1 MKRGEMKHEPARLY
15 GSLTSEQRKK
25 LSSMHS
31 EKLAIKVA
39 IIDVSKGPESSL
51 TVSTPSDDETK
62 KPKESLGFV
71 SICRLLAEAGFT
83 VKIGDIG
90 LEPTTSTMSTLRS
103 NQLS

>member
-1 MKRGEMKHEPARLY
+1 MKRGEVKHEPARLY

-39 IIDVSKGPESSL
+39 NIDVSKGPESSL

-62 KPKESLGFV
+62 KPKESPWACLYLSSFGRRWLYPNNGRRGTRTPDIYFV
-71 SICRLLAEAGFT
+71 RVAL
-83 VKIGDIG
+83 
-90 LEPTTSTMSTLRS
+90 
-103 NQLS
+103 